1 MSKNSTTYSQNG
13 SKTTVAINKA
23 PYSVQLVWKE
33 ADENG
38 AAIIRVRSNQTRYD
52 TTSGKTFHGV
62 HQGLVSVYTP
72 RVKPEKKLWFKKLLG
87 RTETNPS
94 MQILEVPH
102 TSYDIEDILRVVNYA
117 AG

>member
-13 SKTTVAINKA
+13 SKTTVSIKEA
-23 PYSVQLVWKE
+23 PFSVQLVWKE
-33 ADENG
+33 ADKNG

-52 TTSGKTFHGV
+52 TTNGKTFHGI
-62 HQGLVSVYTP
+62 HHGLVSVYTP
-72 RVKPEKKLWFKKLLG
+72 RHNPTKKLWFKKLLG

-94 MQILEVPH
+94 MQILEVPN

-117 AG
+117 VG